1 MNRRAFTVVELLIV
15 IVVIAIIAAISLVSF
30 KNVQIKA
37 DNASRLSEL
46 KAWEEAFEL
55 YAANTRT
62 FPPAIKVSTGDNNVD
77 VYYYCLGKH
86 FPIGGG
92 GVPRCREYGGTSDLD
107 DSVSPRQSKSDT
119 LMQQL
124 EQYSKVTSHKKQP
137 IKGTVG
143 PYARVYYDSP
153 PQNDPIIEITQIFDQ
168 RNNGPQCPNGT
179 EVQYVHLEDNRLWC
193 MVKIKL

>member
-15 IVVIAIIAAISLVSF
+15 IVIIAIIAAISLVSF

-62 FPPAIKVSTGDNNVD
+62 FPPAIQVSTSETNS
-77 VYYYCLGKH
+77 YYYCLGTK

-92 GVPRCREYGGTSDLD
+92 GVPRCRDYLGTDNTAITR
-107 DSVSPRQSKSDT
+107 SPAQSKSVT

-124 EQYSKVTSHKKQP
+124 EQYSKVTSHDKKP
-137 IKGTVG
+137 IAGLTVG
-143 PYARVYYDSP
+143 PYVRIYYLNP
-153 PQNDPIIEITQIFDQ
+153 PNDPIIEITQLFDQ
-168 RNNGPQCPNGT
+168 RNNGAQCPSGT
-179 EVQYVHLEDNRLWC
+179 EVQFVHPDDNRLWC
-193 MVKIKL
+193 MVNIKL